1 MANSQILAI
10 GSVAKHRGVYDASTT
25 YYYQNQCTMYG
36 SLFEALSDNF
46 SGVAPM
52 EVASDGSVSLAN
64 TSIWKC
70 IVNNVDLYNKVLSTN
85 ALDTRVSTL
94 ETNIKDLET
103 LKEKMGLVVQD
114 SKGDTIDNY
123 SEVLA
128 FLNGYKDSDTLK
140 NLMDGVNGS
149 LQSHNAELIQLEL
162 KHLNPRVVFGDDV
175 SVVEYVDGKTSAVSL
190 AFTVITDEGNI
201 NKNSD
206 FNNLKLN
213 HTSDSGTLSANG
225 WVDNSIGLTISYS
238 APVTDVVKASG
249 TCKYKGVDVAIAE
262 VTKIVYCVK
271 ASYIGYTASSS
282 KIDLTDKSVLKEVKK
297 NLAGSY
303 SVTNASDDAAYL
315 FIAVP
320 KNGNVD
326 AVNKIAQRS
335 SISVD
340 LPFSISED
348 DNYTYYV
355 CNTGHNK
362 GTYTFEIS

>member
-10 GSVAKHRGVYDASTT
+10 GSVAKHRGMYDASTT

-140 NLMDGVNGS
+140 KLMDGVNGS
-149 LQSHNAELIQLEL
+149 LQSHNAEIVQLEL
-162 KHLNPRVVFGDDV
+162 KHLNPRIVFNLDAV
-175 SVVEYVDGKTSAVSL
+175 SVVEYVDGKTSEVRFNCS
-190 AFTVITDEGNI
+190 VITDDGSI
-201 NKNSD
+201 NNNSD
-206 FNNLKLN
+206 FSNLKVN
-213 HTSDSGTLSANG
+213 QTSDLG
-225 WVDNSIGLTISYS
+225 GLNTGFGDDAFQFAIFYDK
-238 APVTDVVKASG
+238 PTTDIARASG
-249 TCKYKGVDVAIAE
+249 TCKYKGVDVTIAE
-262 VTKIVYCVK
+262 VTKTVYCVK
-271 ASYIGYTASSS
+271 ASYIGYAVSPD
-282 KIDLTDKSVLKEVKK
+282 KIDLTDKSILKEVKK
-297 NLAGSY
+297 SLDGSY
-303 SVTNASDDAAYL
+303 SVTNASDGVAYL